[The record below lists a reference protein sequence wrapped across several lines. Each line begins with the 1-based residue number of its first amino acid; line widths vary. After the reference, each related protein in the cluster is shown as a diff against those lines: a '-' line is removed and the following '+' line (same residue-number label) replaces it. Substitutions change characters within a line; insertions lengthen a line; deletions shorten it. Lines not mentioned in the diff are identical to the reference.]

1 MMSLSHN
8 LTVIILQHDSYGN
21 HLDESGKTVDL
32 ELKKRKFFKAVEVL
46 YGIWSGTVIDGH
58 PVDSQALPQGQEFVP
73 PTPDAK

>member
-1 MMSLSHN
+1 MMPLSHN
-8 LTVIILQHDSYGN
+8 LAVIILQHDSYGN

-32 ELKKRKFFKAVEVL
+32 ELKKRKFFKAAEVL